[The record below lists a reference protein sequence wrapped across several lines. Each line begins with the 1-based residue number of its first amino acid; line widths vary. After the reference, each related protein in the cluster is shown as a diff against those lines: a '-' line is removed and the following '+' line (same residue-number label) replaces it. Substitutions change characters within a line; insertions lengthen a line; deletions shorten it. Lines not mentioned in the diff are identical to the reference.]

1 MRNSNYK
8 IQLYMYKSTTD
19 FTHSSLSCSSDD
31 FLFCWL
37 DVLSYKKQGKSQLD
51 LKKYLISDK
60 NTKFP
65 CCFLFVPKKTTNFE
79 QNFNDMTE
87 QELANVIWD
96 IKEIIRNLYDDAEV
110 EDVILP
116 FTLLRRLDC
125 VLDDKREA
133 IMKELKDLPD
143 AQKKFKLKALMK
155 RNKLA
160 FFNTSGLSLE
170 RLLGA
175 PQQIGESF
183 KTYLDGFTDN
193 VKDILANFVHSDT
206 DSDDVDL
213 APIYSRLERSDKLFA
228 VVQLFVQRADLHPDK
243 VSNAM
248 MGTVFEIVIRRSKEA
263 SNTKAGQFYTP
274 REIVRLLVSLTMCGR
289 EQQLYEAGRHFSI
302 YDPCCGTGGMLTVG
316 KEYIQEL
323 SGRTDMKVY
332 LYGQE
337 LNEKTYAICKSDLL
351 MKGDDQNLDE
361 QLFQGDTLG
370 EDKLIGKTFNFMLA
384 NPPFGVDWG
393 KDPRVKKRVQDDNC
407 PGGRFEAGL
416 PSTNDGSLLFLQHM
430 ISKMDE
436 TNGSRIGIVLNGS
449 PLFNGDAGSG
459 WSNIRKM
466 LLDRNL
472 LDCIVALPAN
482 LFYGATI
489 STYLWILD
497 NKRPAERRE
506 KVLFIDAAHKEYT
519 NLLQKNL
526 GKKRFEISESGAKDI
541 YELYRDYQSASRDI
555 VNEKTGKT
563 EILEIAKLLDYDD
576 FRYTTVATHRPLRLF
591 YNDVDNL
598 IMRMKEE
605 DSIAKGDKAIFEA
618 ILKDYNADRQRTDVE
633 FMAEAKRILGRKSL
647 TQNDVKTL
655 RKLGTTDETAPIV
668 YVKPG
673 DEKSGMVADS
683 ALNDTEKIPQKQD
696 IDVYFQ
702 REVLPY
708 APDAWMDR
716 SADKLGVEFPFT
728 RLFYIY
734 RPLRS
739 SEEILAELAKLD
751 EDMESELE
759 TLKTAE

>member
-1 MRNSNYK
+1 
-8 IQLYMYKSTTD
+8 
-19 FTHSSLSCSSDD
+19 
-31 FLFCWL
+31 
-37 DVLSYKKQGKSQLD
+37 
-51 LKKYLISDK
+51 
-60 NTKFP
+60 
-65 CCFLFVPKKTTNFE
+65 
-79 QNFNDMTE
+79 MTE

-125 VLDDKREA
+125 VLDDKRDA
-133 IMKELKDLPD
+133 IMDELKDLPET
-143 AQKKFKLKALMK
+143 QMRFKLKALMK

-175 PQQIGESF
+175 PQQIAQSF
-183 KTYLDGFTDN
+183 QTYLDGFTDN

-206 DSDDVDL
+206 DSEDL
-213 APIYSRLERSDKLFA
+213 DLSPIYSRLERADKLFA
-228 VVQLFVQRADLHPDK
+228 VIQLFVQRADLHPDK

-274 REIVRLLVSLTMCGR
+274 REVVRLLVSLTMCGR
-289 EQQLYEAGRHFSI
+289 EQQLYEPGRHFSI

-316 KEYIQEL
+316 KEYLQEV
-323 SGRTDMKVY
+323 SGRPDMKVY

-370 EDKLIGKTFNFMLA
+370 NDKLMGKTFNFMLA

-393 KDPRVKKRVQDDNC
+393 KDSRVKKRVEDDNC

-416 PSTNDGSLLFLQHM
+416 PSTSDGSLLFLQHM
-430 ISKMDE
+430 ISKMDAQQ
-436 TNGSRIGIVLNGS
+436 GSRIGIVLNGS

-472 LDCIVALPAN
+472 LDCIVALPKN
-482 LFYGATI
+482 LFYGTDI
-489 STYLWILD
+489 TTYLWVLD
-497 NKRPAERRE
+497 NKRPEERRD
-506 KVLFIDAAHKEYT
+506 KVLFIDAAHTEYT
-519 NLLQKNL
+519 HLLQKNL
-526 GKKRFEISESGAKDI
+526 GKKRFDISNEGAKDI
-541 YELYRDYQSASRDI
+541 LDIYRDYQSASRDI
-555 VNEKTGKT
+555 VYEKTGKA
-563 EILEIAKLLDYDD
+563 EHIGIAKLLDYDD
-576 FRYTTVATHRPLRLF
+576 FRYTTVATRRPLRLV
-591 YNDVDNL
+591 YDYAKAAEAL
-598 IMRMKEE
+598 KE
-605 DSIAKGDKAIFEA
+605 AK
-618 ILKDYNADRQRTDVE
+618 LKDADRDYLNNV
-633 FMAEAKRILGRKSL
+633 MATWKECTNGHNMSDFALFTMLKQEK
-647 TQNDVKTL
+647 VKFTAAQIKL
-655 RKLGTTDETAPIV
+655 IRANLGTISEDAEEVHEKPIDINSALV
-668 YVKPG
+668 P
-673 DEKSGMVADS
+673 DT

-696 IDVYFQ
+696 IEAYFE

-716 SADKLGVEFPFT
+716 SKDKLGVEFPFT
-728 RLFYIY
+728 RLFYIF

-739 SEEILAELAKLD
+739 TDEILAELSTLD
-751 EDMESELE
+751 KEMDAEMENLKKED
-759 TLKTAE
+759 